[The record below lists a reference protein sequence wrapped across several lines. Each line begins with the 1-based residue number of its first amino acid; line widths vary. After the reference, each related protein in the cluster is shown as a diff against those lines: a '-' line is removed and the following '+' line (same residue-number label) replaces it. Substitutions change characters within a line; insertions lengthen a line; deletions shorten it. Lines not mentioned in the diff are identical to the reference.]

1 MSRHLGRVAEREPPC
16 GREVLLTPGCRR
28 GVPRARRSLCGVTD
42 PVEPGASRP
51 ARDPFRLVAGL
62 LSGLQALSLVGVVA
76 FYLWELGRGASD
88 DATRVVM
95 SAVLI
100 AVFAALLAVVA
111 RGWLRGQDWPK
122 TATVVWNVLLLPVAW
137 SLVQA
142 DQRWVGVLLGAVAL
156 AGVVAAVGAR
166 TGEDVQES

>member
-1 MSRHLGRVAEREPPC
+1 M
-16 GREVLLTPGCRR
+16 
-28 GVPRARRSLCGVTD
+28 PRARRTLCAVTHPSQVVPQRPPSD
-42 PVEPGASRP
+42 PLR
-51 ARDPFRLVAGL
+51 RVAGVLCALHAAAL
-62 LSGLQALSLVGVVA
+62 LGVVV
-76 FYLWELGRGASD
+76 FYVWELGQGASD

-100 AVFAALLAVVA
+100 AVFAVLLALVA

-142 DQRWVGVLLGAVAL
+142 DRVLVGVVLGVVAV

-166 TGEDVQES
+166 SAETVDDD